1 MSEIETTEVG
11 PESVGETTGVETGE
25 VEAPSYEYVDT
36 DAFDGKYVKVKVDGE
51 ELDVPFNEA
60 LQGYQRQADYTRKT
74 QELASQR
81 EQFQFAQTLQQ
92 ALESDPQGTL
102 QVLSRH
108 YGVAAAEQMVAD
120 AQPETPQFDDPL
132 EQRVWEAEQR
142 LQQYEQDRA
151 NEQLQQEIS
160 RLQSTYEDFNPQEVV
175 SAALKMGTTDLEA
188 VYKQTA
194 YDRLIQQVRTQQEAQ
209 QVLADQN
216 QQVVD
221 AKRDAAFIE
230 GGASANGPSDQPVG
244 KIGSIHDAWSL
255 AKQQMGM

>member
-1 MSEIETTEVG
+1 LSEIETTEVG

-194 YDRLIQQVRTQQEAQ
+194 YDRLLQQVRTQQEAQ

>member
-25 VEAPSYEYVDT
+25 AEAPSYEYVDT
-36 DAFDGKYVKVKVDGE
+36 SAFDGKYVRVKVDGE

-108 YGVAAAEQMVAD
+108 YGVAAAEQMIAD

-142 LQQYEQDRA
+142 LQQYEQERA
-151 NEQLQQEIS
+151 NQQLQQEIS
-160 RLQSTYEDFNPQEVV
+160 RLQSTYEDFNPQEIV
-175 SAALKMGTTDLEA
+175 SAALRMGTTDLEA

-194 YDRLIQQVRTQQEAQ
+194 YDRLIQQVRTQQDAQ
-209 QVLADQN
+209 QVLANQN

>member
-160 RLQSTYEDFNPQEVV
+160 RLQSTYQDFNPQEVV

-194 YDRLIQQVRTQQEAQ
+194 YDRLLQQVRTQQEAQ

>member
-194 YDRLIQQVRTQQEAQ
+194 YDRLLQQVRTQQEAQ

>member
-1 MSEIETTEVG
+1 MSDENIAVETG
-11 PESVGETTGVETGE
+11 PETVGETGNETVAE
-25 VEAPSYEYVDT
+25 TPTESYEYVDT
-36 DAFDGKYVKVKVDGE
+36 SAFDGKYVKVKVDGE

-108 YGVAAAEQMVAD
+108 YGVAAAQQMVAD

-142 LQQYEQDRA
+142 LQQYETERA
-151 NEQLQQEIS
+151 NEQLQREIS
-160 RLQSTYEDFNPQEVV
+160 RLQSTYDDF
-175 SAALKMGTTDLEA
+175 D
-188 VYKQTA
+188 
-194 YDRLIQQVRTQQEAQ
+194 AQ
-209 QVLADQN
+209 QV
-216 QQVVD
+216 VT
-221 AKRDAAFIE
+221 AA
-230 GGASANGPSDQPVG
+230 
-244 KIGSIHDAWSL
+244 L
-255 AKQQMGM
+255 RM

>member
-160 RLQSTYEDFNPQEVV
+160 RLQSTYQDFNPQEVV

>member
-1 MSEIETTEVG
+1 
-11 PESVGETTGVETGE
+11 
-25 VEAPSYEYVDT
+25 
-36 DAFDGKYVKVKVDGE
+36 
-51 ELDVPFNEA
+51 
-60 LQGYQRQADYTRKT
+60 
-74 QELASQR
+74 
-81 EQFQFAQTLQQ
+81 LQQ

-142 LQQYEQDRA
+142 LQQYETERA
-151 NEQLQQEIS
+151 NEQLQREIS
-160 RLQSTYEDFNPQEVV
+160 RLQSTYDDFDAQQVV
-175 SAALKMGTTDLEA
+175 TAALRMGTTDLEA

-194 YDRLIQQVRTQQEAQ
+194 YDRLMQKIQTQASAE
-209 QVLADQN
+209 QVLANQN

-221 AKRDAAFIE
+221 AKREAAFIE

-244 KIGSIHDAWSL
+244 KVGSIHEAWAL

>member
-1 MSEIETTEVG
+1 LSEIETTEVG

-25 VEAPSYEYVDT
+25 VDSPSYEYVDT
-36 DAFDGKYVKVKVDGE
+36 SAFDGKYVKVKVDGE

-142 LQQYEQDRA
+142 LQQYETERA
-151 NEQLQQEIS
+151 NEQLQREIS

-175 SAALKMGTTDLEA
+175 SAALRMGTTDLEA

-194 YDRLIQQVRTQQEAQ
+194 YDRLIQQVRTQQDAQ
-209 QVLADQN
+209 QVLANQN

-230 GGASANGPSDQPVG
+230 GGSSANGPSDQPVG

>member
-11 PESVGETTGVETGE
+11 PETVGETTGVETGE

-51 ELDVPFNEA
+51 ELDVSFNEA
-60 LQGYQRQADYTRKT
+60 IQGYQRQADYTRKT

-209 QVLADQN
+209 QVLANQN

>member
-1 MSEIETTEVG
+1 MSEDIATEVG

-25 VEAPSYEYVDT
+25 VDSPSYEYIDPT
-36 DAFDGKYVKVKVDGE
+36 AFDGKYVKVKVDGE

-60 LQGYQRQADYTRKT
+60 IQGYQRQADYTRKT